1 MLIFIA
7 ARRNKIGFQCQNLA
21 KDFVS
26 SSVLGN
32 GRVLEFTYDKL
43 KASSLEESSR
53 VVESLSIDY
62 NILSSSL
69 AIALLIFLQAVVI
82 FSWIELEVELIIDF
96 LSISVIKSSI
106 CLTSFIAGNE
116 RDIGSSPRN
125 AIMVRLEYSQRRL
138 N

>member
-1 MLIFIA
+1 M
-7 ARRNKIGFQCQNLA
+7 GFQCQNLA